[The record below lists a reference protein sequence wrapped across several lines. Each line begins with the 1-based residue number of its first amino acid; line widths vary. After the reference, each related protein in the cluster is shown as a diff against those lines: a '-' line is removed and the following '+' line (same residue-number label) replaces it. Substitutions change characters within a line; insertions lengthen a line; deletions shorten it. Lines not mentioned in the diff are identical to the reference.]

1 MTDKS
6 TTISNAFKTFMSEA
20 PDHAQA
26 WGSMVQALGG
36 ASALE
41 GKTSALAYIAVLAA
55 LNRVSGIPFHVISAK
70 EAGATREE
78 VISAVLVGLPA
89 AGHIVT
95 QALPAAIE
103 AYDERANG

>member
-6 TTISNAFKTFMSEA
+6 ATISNAFKTFMSEA

-26 WGSMVQALGG
+26 WGNMVQALGR
-36 ASALE
+36 ASALDE
-41 GKTSALAYIAVLAA
+41 KTSALAYIAVLAA
-55 LNRVSGIPFHVISAK
+55 RNRVSGIPFHVISAK
-70 EAGATREE
+70 EAGATRDE

-95 QALPAAIE
+95 QALPAAVE
-103 AYDERANG
+103 AYDQET

>member
-6 TTISNAFKTFMSEA
+6 TTISNAFKTLMSEA

-26 WGSMVQALGG
+26 WGSMVQALGK
-36 ASALE
+36 ASALDA
-41 GKTSALAYIAVLAA
+41 KTSGLAYIAVLAA
-55 LNRVSGIPFHVISAK
+55 LNRVSGIPFHVISTK

-78 VISAVLVGLPA
+78 VISAVLLGLPA

-95 QALPAAIE
+95 QALPGAIE
-103 AYDERANG
+103 AYEAASE